1 MIVIGN
7 VSKILPF
14 KNEYSTHLRQ
24 TLSRIQRKLNV
35 CKKEI
40 QKEASVYAKI
50 WRLRIEGSV
59 QVITWGPVFLE
70 YFFKKG
76 ISKRVVGMSKS

>member
-1 MIVIGN
+1 MIVIGI
-7 VSKILPF
+7 VSKMLPF

-40 QKEASVYAKI
+40 QEEASVYAKI
-50 WRLRIEGSV
+50 WRQRIEESV
-59 QVITWGPVFLE
+59 QAIT
-70 YFFKKG
+70 
-76 ISKRVVGMSKS
+76 